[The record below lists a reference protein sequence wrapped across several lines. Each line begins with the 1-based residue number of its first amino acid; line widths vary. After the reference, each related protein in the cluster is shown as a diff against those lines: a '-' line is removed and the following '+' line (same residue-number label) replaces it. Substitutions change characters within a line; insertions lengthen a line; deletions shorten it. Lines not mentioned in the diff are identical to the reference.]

1 MTTVRQM
8 YDLQEVDVEIDW
20 RKGRISS
27 IDGHLGDRVKLD
39 RLTQERADRR
49 ASLNALRL
57 AQRARELD
65 AGSVREKIQQ
75 VEARLYGGEV
85 TNLREIEGHE
95 REAASLKIQMK
106 GLDDQL
112 LESMVGLEEA
122 QKTLRSLEKELARA
136 EEEWRVSQGEL
147 VRERQR
153 LADEVADL
161 ETRRGELASAMGQQ
175 ELKLYEGLRS
185 AKGGQAIAKVERGLC
200 RGCRMALPTHQLQ
213 RARGGRERV
222 LCNSCGRILY
232 VS

>member
-1 MTTVRQM
+1 M
-8 YDLQEVDVEIDW
+8 
-20 RKGRISS
+20 
-27 IDGHLGDRVKLD
+27 IDGHLGDRVELD
-39 RLTQERADRR
+39 RAGPRSARIDGRPSTPAPRATGQGVGRR
-49 ASLNALRL
+49 
-57 AQRARELD
+57 
-65 AGSVREKIQQ
+65 VRERKDPT
-75 VEARLYGGEV
+75 GGGQAIRREV

-122 QKTLRSLEKELARA
+122 QETLRSLEKELARA